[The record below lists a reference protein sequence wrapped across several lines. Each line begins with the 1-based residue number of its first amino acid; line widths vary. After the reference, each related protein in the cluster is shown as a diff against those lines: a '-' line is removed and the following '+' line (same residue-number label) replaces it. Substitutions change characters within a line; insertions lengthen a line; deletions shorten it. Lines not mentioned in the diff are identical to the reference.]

1 MQSNHYKEIENVPQ
15 LRTNPQNNIELSPI
29 QRTETTARAA
39 RWKEH
44 ASMLFR
50 TVNVRITVQI
60 SFTETAVLL
69 VPWPFGLHTLRSLSL
84 DCPQTC

>member
-1 MQSNHYKEIENVPQ
+1 MSPNYARTPRTTLNYHLFNEQKQRQEQ
-15 LRTNPQNNIELSPI
+15 LDGK
-29 QRTETTARAA
+29 RAC
-39 RWKEH
+39 KH
-44 ASMLFR
+44 AFHD
-50 TVNVRITVQI
+50 VNVRIAVRI